1 MNLQKNIVE
10 DQVVK
15 GQSILLFITI
25 VKYKDVLI
33 NFDDQIIKNQNVS
46 ISSLK

>member
-25 VKYKDVLI
+25 VKYNVLI
-33 NFDDQIIKNQNVS
+33 NFDDQIIKDQNVS